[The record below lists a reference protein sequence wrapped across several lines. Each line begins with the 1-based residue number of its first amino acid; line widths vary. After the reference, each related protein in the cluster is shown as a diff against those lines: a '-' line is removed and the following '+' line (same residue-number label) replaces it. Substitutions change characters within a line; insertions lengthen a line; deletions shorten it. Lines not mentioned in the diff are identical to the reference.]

1 MWLLK
6 NHTILGSLFL
16 VAWTRI
22 SEVYFFFNHSDY
34 TLSLLLSKRKRRMII
49 GGWRQLQ
56 KQHRAGIT
64 LGRGRCISF
73 LWFLVLY
80 TFRETSPVMNY
91 RNDPWTYSLFLFF
104 LVDQYNLQ
112 ENKGVYN
119 LWRISTS
126 LRFFFFFWQ
135 NVPQHTT
142 DTIRKECLGSIL
154 NLYSTYLGIF
164 FLLF

>member
-126 LRFFFFFWQ
+126 LRFFFFSWQ

-164 FLLF
+164 FLPF